1 MMIVDRNASSVEIRQ
16 VAERIL
22 LEERMEQK
30 LEPIPTSLSDAR
42 PGPPLRAAV
51 PGRPPILRFA
61 ARRTAPA
68 MPRPGALRDP
78 VKRAITH
85 HILANH
91 ELQALEV
98 MAFVLLAFPD
108 APTEFRRGL
117 LPIMADEQRHTRMH
131 VERAAELGL
140 RFGDLPVNDYIWA
153 KAQKFASVLDYLAGL
168 PLTFEGR
175 NLDHTLEF
183 EQYFEQAGDPR
194 SAAVMRVIHRE
205 EIGHVRFGL
214 EWLRRLK
221 PDDQSDWEAYIA
233 HLHWPLRAEKS
244 IGDVF
249 HPEPRLRAGMSQEF
263 LDRLAAEVA
272 LSKEPKARGPN
283 SKIDDI

>member
-1 MMIVDRNASSVEIRQ
+1 MSTGERPDSPPVQIRG

-22 LEERMEQK
+22 LSERLTEK
-30 LEPIPTSLSDAR
+30 LAKIPADLADDHQGLSLRVS
-42 PGPPLRAAV
+42 V
-51 PGRPPILRFA
+51 PGRPADLRLA
-61 ARRTAPA
+61 PRRTAPT
-68 MPRPGALRDP
+68 MPRPGALHDP
-78 VKRAITH
+78 QKRAIAH

-98 MAFVLLAFPD
+98 MAFVLLAFPE

-117 LPIMADEQRHTRMH
+117 VGIMRDEQRHTNLH
-131 VERAAELGL
+131 VRRAAELGL

-153 KAQKFASVLDYLAGL
+153 KSQAFESVLDYLAGL

-183 EQYFEQAGDPR
+183 EMAFERAGDPQ
-194 SAAVMRVIHRE
+194 SAVILRAIHRD

-221 PDDQSDWEAYIA
+221 PPEQSDWDAYCA
-233 HLHWPLRAEKS
+233 HLHWPLRAEKA
-244 IGDVF
+244 IGDVL
-249 HPEPRLRAGMSQEF
+249 HRDPRLEAGMTEEF
-263 LDRLAAEVA
+263 IDRLAAAQREA
-272 LSKEPKARGPN
+272 QPPTRRNP
-283 SKIDDI
+283 

>member
-1 MMIVDRNASSVEIRQ
+1 VDNFHPPQAAPQLRE

-22 LEERMEQK
+22 RSELLEEK
-30 LEPIPTSLSDAR
+30 LARIPSPLDDQQ
-42 PGPPLRAAV
+42 PGPPCRLAV
-51 PGRPPILRFA
+51 PGRPADLKFA
-61 ARRTAPA
+61 PRRTAPA
-68 MPRPGALRDP
+68 MPRGGALRDP
-78 VKRAITH
+78 RKRAVAH

-98 MAFVLLAFPD
+98 MAWVLLAFPS
-108 APTEFRRGL
+108 APPDFRRGL
-117 LPIMADEQRHTRMH
+117 VAIMRDEQRHTTLH
-131 VERAAELGL
+131 VRRAAELGL

-153 KAQKFASVLDYLAGL
+153 KSQAFESVLDYVAGL

-183 EQYFEQAGDPR
+183 ETLFEQAGDPE
-194 SAAVMRVIHRE
+194 SALILRTIHCD

-221 PDDQSDWEAYIA
+221 SPDQSDWDAYTA

-244 IGDVF
+244 IGDVLNRG
-249 HPEPRLRAGMSQEF
+249 PRLDAGMTEEF
-263 LDRLAAEVA
+263 IDRLART
-272 LSKEPKARGPN
+272 LPKNG
-283 SKIDDI
+283 D

>member
-1 MMIVDRNASSVEIRQ
+1 MPTRLTADRLTLTRAMQIRD

-22 LEERMEQK
+22 LSESLEQK
-30 LEPIPTSLSDAR
+30 LAKIPSTIVDDR
-42 PGPPLRAAV
+42 PGPALRISL
-51 PGRPPILRFA
+51 PGRPADLKFA
-61 ARRTAPA
+61 ARRTAPL
-68 MPRPGALRDP
+68 MPRAGALRDP
-78 VKRAITH
+78 KKRAVAH

-108 APTEFRRGL
+108 APPEFRRGL
-117 LPIMADEQRHTRMH
+117 IDIMRDEQRHTKLH
-131 VERAAELGL
+131 VRRAAELGL
-140 RFGDLPVNDYIWA
+140 RFGVLPVNDYIWA
-153 KAQKFASVLDYLAGL
+153 KSQAFESILDYVAGL

-183 EQYFEQAGDPR
+183 ESYFEQAGDPQ
-194 SAAVMRVIHRE
+194 SAAILQVIHRD

-221 PDDQSDWEAYIA
+221 PPGQSDWDAYVS

-244 IGDVF
+244 IGDVL
-249 HPEPRLRAGMSQEF
+249 HRDPRRKAGMTEEF
-263 LDRLAAEVA
+263 LDRLAAAERD
-272 LSKEPKARGPN
+272 SRSP
-283 SKIDDI
+283 